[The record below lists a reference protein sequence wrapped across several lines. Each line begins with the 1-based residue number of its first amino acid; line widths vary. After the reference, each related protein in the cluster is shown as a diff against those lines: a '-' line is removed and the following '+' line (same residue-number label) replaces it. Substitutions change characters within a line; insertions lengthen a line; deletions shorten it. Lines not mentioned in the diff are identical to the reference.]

1 MDKDKTKV
9 GDFCTSQNGYAFKSE
24 TFKSYGDF
32 KVIKIKEIKNGT
44 VLFSKETAE
53 VDSFDDFE
61 KFTAQKGDVLF
72 ALTGDPVSKPNPLSW
87 VGRVSIYNHEFP
99 SYINQRVGKII
110 CGDKISN
117 KYLYYFFRQYSVF
130 RELAGKAKGSASQA
144 NISTKDILDTSIDLP
159 SLDTQKKIVK
169 VLSLLDDKIENNRRI
184 ISKLYSI
191 CSHTYNNWFVC
202 FGPYKNSNFV
212 ESEIGSIPEG
222 WEYKPILENE
232 YFSLC
237 KSKVTPFE
245 GKKKYYATA
254 NVDGHE
260 LCGNPDMVT
269 FENRPSRAAIVPCK
283 NSIWFARMSKSY
295 KILNCYGV
303 SNWLSNDAI
312 ISTGFCGITTKSD
325 YYGFVYT
332 YLISETFDKL
342 KDTYATGTTQISLT
356 NQGLEKIK
364 ILLPPKSEIQ
374 KFSKFVAPII
384 EEIESCK
391 YENMKLTET
400 RDSLLPR
407 LMSGEISID
416 KVILDYE

>member
-1 MDKDKTKV
+1 MDKDKTTI
-9 GDFCTSQNGYAFKSE
+9 GDFCTSQNGYAFKSD
-24 TFKSYGDF
+24 TFKSDGDF

-53 VDSFDDFE
+53 VDTFDDFE
-61 KFTAQKGDVLF
+61 KYTACKGDVLF

-87 VGRVSIYNHEFP
+87 VGRVSIYNHDFP

-117 KYLYYFFRQYSVF
+117 KFLYYFFRQYPVF

-144 NISTKDILDTSIDLP
+144 NISTKDILDTPIDLP
-159 SLDTQKKIVK
+159 SLDIQKKIVK
-169 VLSLLDDKIENNRRI
+169 VLSLLDDKIETNRRI

-202 FGPYKNSNFV
+202 FEPYKNCNFV

-232 YFSLC
+232 IFSLC
-237 KSKVTPFE
+237 KSKVKPFKGE
-245 GKKKYYATA
+245 KKYYATA

-260 LCGNPDMVT
+260 LCGTPDMVT
-269 FENRPSRAAIVPCK
+269 FENRPSRAGIVPCK

-295 KILNCYGV
+295 KILNCYGA
-303 SNWLSNDAI
+303 SNWLSDDAI
-312 ISTGFCGITTKSD
+312 ISTGFCGITTNND

-364 ILLPPKSEIQ
+364 VLLPPKSEIQ

-400 RDSLLPR
+400 RDNLLPR
-407 LMSGEISID
+407 LMSGEINID